1 MNAYATSSHASYRES
16 AILTAPP
23 EQLVIMLYDGC
34 HRFLLQATSAMRDG
48 NVAEAGERLGRAT
61 AIIDELQ
68 CTLDLGAARPGE
80 AHAGRRAAARAARG
94 VGAGS
99 DVDGARAGRVMGVY
113 DDLLALIEREHALVV
128 AGEWEELAALDARR
142 RDVVA
147 RLPAVA
153 PAAVALVLERA
164 AAVQA
169 RTSTLLAGGADELR
183 RELGALSQGRVAVRG
198 YGGATAVAQPPARA
212 RLDLAG

>member
-1 MNAYATSSHASYRES
+1 MK
-16 AILTAPP
+16 
-23 EQLVIMLYDGC
+23 
-34 HRFLLQATSAMRDG
+34 
-48 NVAEAGERLGRAT
+48 
-61 AIIDELQ
+61 
-68 CTLDLGAARPGE
+68 
-80 AHAGRRAAARAARG
+80 
-94 VGAGS
+94 
-99 DVDGARAGRVMGVY
+99 VY
-113 DDLLALIEREHALVV
+113 DDLLALVAHEHALVV
-128 AGEWEELAALDARR
+128 AGEWEGLAALDARR

-169 RTSTLLAGGADELR
+169 RTSTLLAGGTDELR

-198 YGGATAVAQPPARA
+198 YGGALGAPAPTA

>member
-1 MNAYATSSHASYRES
+1 
-16 AILTAPP
+16 
-23 EQLVIMLYDGC
+23 
-34 HRFLLQATSAMRDG
+34 
-48 NVAEAGERLGRAT
+48 
-61 AIIDELQ
+61 
-68 CTLDLGAARPGE
+68 
-80 AHAGRRAAARAARG
+80 
-94 VGAGS
+94 
-99 DVDGARAGRVMGVY
+99 MGVY

-128 AGEWEELAALDARR
+128 AGEWVQLAALDARR
-142 RDVVA
+142 RAVVA

-153 PAAVALVLERA
+153 PAGVALVLERA

>member
-1 MNAYATSSHASYRES
+1 
-16 AILTAPP
+16 
-23 EQLVIMLYDGC
+23 
-34 HRFLLQATSAMRDG
+34 
-48 NVAEAGERLGRAT
+48 
-61 AIIDELQ
+61 
-68 CTLDLGAARPGE
+68 
-80 AHAGRRAAARAARG
+80 
-94 VGAGS
+94 
-99 DVDGARAGRVMGVY
+99 MGLY

-128 AGEWEELAALDARR
+128 AGQWEELAALAALR

-153 PAAVALVLERA
+153 PACVALVLERA

-169 RTSTLLAGGADELR
+169 RTSTLLAGGVDELR

-198 YGGATAVAQPPARA
+198 YGGGTAVATAPARA

>member
-1 MNAYATSSHASYRES
+1 M
-16 AILTAPP
+16 
-23 EQLVIMLYDGC
+23 G
-34 HRFLLQATSAMRDG
+34 
-48 NVAEAGERLGRAT
+48 
-61 AIIDELQ
+61 
-68 CTLDLGAARPGE
+68 
-80 AHAGRRAAARAARG
+80 AGR
-94 VGAGS
+94 

-128 AGEWEELAALDARR
+128 ADEWEELAALDAQRR
-142 RDVVA
+142 EVIA

-164 AAVQA
+164 AAIQA

-198 YGGATAVAQPPARA
+198 YGGATAVAPAPTRA